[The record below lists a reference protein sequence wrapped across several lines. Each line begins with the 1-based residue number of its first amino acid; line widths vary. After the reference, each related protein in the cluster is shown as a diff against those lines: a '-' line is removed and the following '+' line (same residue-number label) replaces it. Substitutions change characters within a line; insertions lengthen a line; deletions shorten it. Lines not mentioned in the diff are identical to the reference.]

1 VPTSSAEIAYLI
13 PYLLSLGLSWGILIY
28 AWRFKKTKGAKAY
41 SLYLLGQSL
50 MILGFI
56 IELAS
61 AGLRAKIFWDSFQWL
76 ASVLGIIGFP
86 IFAVQYSERKL
97 RWPRATLA
105 FFLFIP
111 ALFTLLLLTD
121 GWHRLI
127 YAEPSLNS
135 AAPFPELIYPF
146 TPVVYAFSIFVYAST
161 IWGIVQLVRR
171 AVHAQR
177 FYSAQVW
184 IIIVGFLIPII
195 GTILTILGVQFTPQ
209 RDATPFTFALGNL
222 IVAWGLF
229 RFRIFALTPV
239 GRDSVFEAMV
249 DPVVILDAKHAIVDI
264 NPAMLDL
271 LGLRFE
277 ETIGQ
282 SAKKVF
288 ADFPIPI
295 KLYTDVTYARAE
307 ASFTIRDK
315 TVFYELSVWPLIDMD
330 RNVTG
335 RVYVSHDITALKEL
349 ENDLRGLNQLLEQR
363 VVARTREL
371 AEAYDTTLE
380 GWALAL
386 ELRDKETEGHSR
398 RVTETT
404 IKVARALDI
413 PEEQIVHIRRGAILH
428 DIGKMAIPDDIL
440 RKAGPLTEADKKI
453 VAEHPITAHR
463 LLSRIPFLQKAG
475 DIPYCHHEKWDGTGY
490 PRGLKGREIP
500 LAARIFAVVDVWD
513 AVQSERPYKKA
524 WSREEALAYLESQV
538 GLHFDPQIVDLFLRL
553 ARDGRI

>member
-1 VPTSSAEIAYLI
+1 VGANLVYLI
-13 PYLLSLGLSWGILIY
+13 PYLISLGLSLGILAY
-28 AWRFKKTKGAKAY
+28 AWQFKRTKGVKAY
-41 SLYLLGQSL
+41 CLYLLGQTL

-61 AGLRAKIFWDSFQWL
+61 PSLQAKIFWDSFQWL
-76 ASVLGIIGFP
+76 ASVLAVVGFP
-86 IFAVQYSERKL
+86 IFAVQYGEKKIKH
-97 RWPRATLA
+97 PRTL
-105 FFLFIP
+105 LIILLTIP
-111 ALFTLLLLTD
+111 ALFVLLLISDPWL
-121 GWHRLI
+121 HLI
-127 YAEPSLNS
+127 YSEPSLNVGS
-135 AAPFPELIYPF
+135 PFRELTYPF
-146 TPVVYAFSIFVYAST
+146 TLPVYAFSFFIYAST
-161 IWGIVQLVRR
+161 AWGIAQLVRLAIR
-171 AVHAQR
+171 AQR
-177 FYSAQVW
+177 FYSAQIW
-184 IIIVGFLIPII
+184 LIILGFLIPVA
-195 GTILTILGVQFTPQ
+195 GTVLTLLGIQFAPQ

-229 RFRIFALTPV
+229 RFRLFALTPI

-249 DPVVILDAKHAIVDI
+249 DPVVILDAKHTIMDI
-264 NPAMLDL
+264 NPAMLDM
-271 LGLRFE
+271 LGSRFD
-277 ETIGQ
+277 ETVGQ
-282 SAKKVF
+282 SAKVIF

-295 KLYTDVTYARAE
+295 KLFTDVTYARTE
-307 ASFTIRDK
+307 ASFTIRGK
-315 TVFYELSVWPLIDMD
+315 TVFYELSIWPLFDMD
-330 RNVTG
+330 KQVTG

-428 DIGKMAIPDDIL
+428 DIGKMAIPDEIL
-440 RKAGPLTEADKKI
+440 RKAGPLTEAERRI
-453 VAEHPITAHR
+453 VAEHPTTAHR
-463 LLSRIPFLQKAG
+463 LLTRIPFLQKAV

-490 PRGLKGREIP
+490 PQGLKGREIP

-513 AVQSERPYKKA
+513 AVQSERPYKRA
-524 WSREEALAYLESQV
+524 WSRDEALAYIELQV
-538 GLHFDPQIVDLFLRL
+538 GLHFDPQIADLFLRM